1 MVMRNDNRDD
11 KALSYRAKLML
22 LRTVSRLKLDINPPE
37 RKYFVEE
44 LVNIIKRDESLKSKV
59 VNELREYLKVCLDA
73 CEEYR
78 KKFLITLNDFFVAKA
93 EAWLYEA
100 EAASELLK
108 FLTRS

>member
-1 MVMRNDNRDD
+1 MSN
-11 KALSYRAKLML
+11 KELSYRAKLML
-22 LRTVSRLKLDINPPE
+22 LRTVSRLKLDIDPPE

-44 LVNIIKRDESLKSKV
+44 LLDIVKKDEALKRKV
-59 VNELREYLKVCLDA
+59 INELREYLKVCLDA

-78 KKFLITLNDFFVAKA
+78 KKFLLTLNDFFVAKA

-100 EAASELLK
+100 EVASELLK

>member
-1 MVMRNDNRDD
+1 MSN
-11 KALSYRAKLML
+11 KELSYRAKLML
-22 LRTVSRLKLDINPPE
+22 LRTVSRLKLDIDPPK

-44 LVNIIKRDESLKSKV
+44 LIDVVKRDEALKNKV

-78 KKFLITLNDFFVAKA
+78 KKFLLTLNDFFVAKA
-93 EAWLYEA
+93 EMWLHEA
-100 EAASELLK
+100 EATSELLK